1 MKESIKAYSKQ
12 KSIVKKALR
21 ASNFEDIK
29 ISNGYYY
36 FSGFAKKNNQTI
48 YYSISDVRHGN
59 ILMVPFEDNSSSGK
73 DLLIRT
79 ANDDKDY
86 TGGSNNFCSLDINE
100 IQKLANYL
108 TS

>member
-21 ASNFEDIK
+21 DANFEDIK
-29 ISNGYYY
+29 VSNGYYY

-48 YYSISDVRHGN
+48 YYSISDVRHF
-59 ILMVPFEDNSSSGK
+59 PEDNV
-73 DLLIRT
+73 LIRT
-79 ANDDKDY
+79 AKDYKDY
-86 TGGSNNFCSLDINE
+86 TGGGNNFCSLEINE

>member
-12 KSIVKKALR
+12 KSIIKKALR
-21 ASNFEDIK
+21 DANFEDIK
-29 ISNGYYY
+29 VSNGYYY

-48 YYSISDVRHGN
+48 YYSISDVRHF
-59 ILMVPFEDNSSSGK
+59 PEDNV
-73 DLLIRT
+73 LIRT
-79 ANDDKDY
+79 AKDYKDY
-86 TGGSNNFCSLDINE
+86 TGGGNNFCSLEINE